1 MRTFCKPWVNQ
12 RVFLQKGRK
21 ANSLKSFYKPIGI
34 PSDSYVEPFG
44 NNLSN
49 ASGPSHQKGEPLQ
62 SKRQI
67 LVWPWPKARCRH
79 SNDIDFND
87 LAIDVGDVGID
98 LTSCRDK
105 DVLYLPC

>member
-1 MRTFCKPWVNQ
+1 M
-12 RVFLQKGRK
+12 
-21 ANSLKSFYKPIGI
+21 
-34 PSDSYVEPFG
+34 
-44 NNLSN
+44 
-49 ASGPSHQKGEPLQ
+49 Q

-98 LTSCRDK
+98 LISCRDK
-105 DVLYLPC
+105 GVLYQHSMSIVTPKYKTIVNFTLFLAH

>member
-1 MRTFCKPWVNQ
+1 M
-12 RVFLQKGRK
+12 
-21 ANSLKSFYKPIGI
+21 KSFYKPIGI
-34 PSDSYVEPFG
+34 PSDSYVESFG
-44 NNLSN
+44 NNHSN

-79 SNDIDFND
+79 SYDIDFND

-98 LTSCRDK
+98 LISCRDK